1 MATISE
7 FLDALLDEG
16 KDFARGELKAVI
28 RDAKSDNRLFIK
40 HMGELTEEF
49 IELRALNKISNLE
62 FKNLMKDVVYL
73 NKLQYHKLSV
83 EAKTRAEKISNSL
96 SDLVTN
102 KLLAL
107 I

>member
-7 FLDALLDEG
+7 FLETLLDES
-16 KDFARGELKAVI
+16 KDFARDELKAVI

-49 IELRALNKISNLE
+49 IELRALNKISNAE
-62 FKNLMKDVVYL
+62 FRDLMKDVVDL